1 MRRKEFPCSLV
12 EQNGMVYDCS
22 ITFHHLFVQ
31 VRHSHLFT
39 AVWQLKRNHEVAKM
53 AMNIDLPHTVSPEDD
68 WLDFKGAMDYLRTSR
83 STIYRLMWSGQL
95 TGKKVGLGIG
105 TWRFSR
111 AALRQCMR
119 DQEAR
124 VPASSA
130 RFRPAMAG

>member
-1 MRRKEFPCSLV
+1 
-12 EQNGMVYDCS
+12 
-22 ITFHHLFVQ
+22 
-31 VRHSHLFT
+31 
-39 AVWQLKRNHEVAKM
+39 M